1 MELHD
6 GWSTNHMNVLL
17 VWYCNGLKVGATVC
31 IKYTNEI
38 YGEIYVKV
46 LETASKGVSN
56 RQGSLRTNDWI
67 QTIRSLV
74 GYYNVMGR

>member
-1 MELHD
+1 
-6 GWSTNHMNVLL
+6 MNMLL

-38 YGEIYVKV
+38 YGDIYVKV

-56 RQGSLRTNDWI
+56 KRGSPRTNDSI

-74 GYYNVMGR
+74 GYCDVMGR